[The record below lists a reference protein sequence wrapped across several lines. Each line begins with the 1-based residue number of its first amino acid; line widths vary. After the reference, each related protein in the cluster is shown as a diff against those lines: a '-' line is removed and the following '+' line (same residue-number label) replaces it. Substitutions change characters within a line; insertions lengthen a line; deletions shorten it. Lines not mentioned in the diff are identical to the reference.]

1 MNVDSLSPAQRD
13 ALAQLQALTNGGD
26 AEVSI
31 GVLASV
37 DWDVQRAAEIVF
49 DGVPSPI
56 PRPAAA
62 PEATTRIEQFE
73 IDDSEQDG
81 LLGGRGARREFR
93 PVRESGS
100 LSAIVIRPLRVIFN
114 ILAIPLYPIFSLLR
128 FLFRALRIPL
138 PNFGLFTFS
147 YRPSGPGGS
156 REARDPKSV
165 AARWVRALEEE
176 TGAICASRKHSQG
189 NGHGVASGVAGSS
202 TLTARGNAWQEG
214 SNGSVE
220 NDKLLPDFF
229 LGAYEEF
236 ARTCQRELR
245 IGCVVIV
252 SDEHDDD
259 AEFKRSTLTDP
270 SFLRVIQENEILVWG
285 GDIRDREAWSASQKL
300 QATTYPFVAFIALQP
315 RRAPGSSSAPAPTM
329 TILSRHQGT
338 SIPST
343 SAPTAAQTLVTHLKE
358 QLFPRVTPFLNKLR
372 VEAAE
377 RERERALR
385 AEQDLA
391 FEAARRK
398 DTDRILQ
405 KRAAD
410 AAAAEEKQR
419 AAKAEARAVEDERKA
434 AESRKQ
440 WDARRMEWRRWLRRG
455 LVLREPRPGENG
467 RGKTMRV
474 GVRLP
479 DGRRSVRFFGESD
492 PLTALYAYVD
502 SLLIPPEFVQDADPM
517 SAPEGGKAGE
527 EGVVLDMQASG
538 RSPEKWWGFKLV
550 LAYPRR
556 EIPWEAEKK
565 VGEIEVLRGGGQV
578 VVEFVADEDAKS
590 RGKSRSSMEQDGD
603 DDEYHTESD

>member
-1 MNVDSLSPAQRD
+1 MDVDSLSPTQRD

-37 DWDVQRAAEIVF
+37 GWDVQRAAEIVF
-49 DGVPSPI
+49 DGVPAPI
-56 PRPAAA
+56 PRPAAV
-62 PEATTRIEQFE
+62 PEPPTRIEQFE

-81 LLGGRGARREFR
+81 LLGGRGGRREFR
-93 PVRESGS
+93 PVDSGS
-100 LSAIVIRPLRVIFN
+100 FSTVIMRPLRVVFN
-114 ILAIPLYPIFSLLR
+114 ILAIPFYPLFGLLR
-128 FLFRALRIPL
+128 FIFRALRIPL

-147 YRPSGPGGS
+147 YRPLGPGGS

-176 TGAICASRKHSQG
+176 TGAVCLGRRNSQG
-189 NGHGVASGVAGSS
+189 NGHGVASGVAGPS
-202 TLTARGNAWQEG
+202 TLTPRGNTWEVG
-214 SNGSVE
+214 SNGSVDG
-220 NDKLLPDFF
+220 DKLLPDFF

-236 ARTCQRELR
+236 ARTCQRELKV
-245 IGCVVIV
+245 GCVVIV
-252 SDEHDDD
+252 SDEHDND

-270 SFLRVIQENEILVWG
+270 SFLRAIQENEILVWG

-315 RRAPGSSSAPAPTM
+315 RRAPGTSSAPAPTM
-329 TILSRHQGT
+329 TILSRHQGS

-343 SAPTAAQTLVTHLKE
+343 SAPTAAQTLVAHLNDN
-358 QLFPRVTPFLNKLR
+358 LLPRVTPFLNTLR
-372 VEAAE
+372 AEAAE

-410 AAAAEEKQR
+410 AAAAEEKR
-419 AAKAEARAVEDERKA
+419 LAVEAEARAAEEERKA
-434 AESRKQ
+434 AEARKL
-440 WDARRMEWRRWLRRG
+440 WDARRMQWRRWLRRG

-479 DGRRSVRFFGESD
+479 DGRRLVRFFGEND
-492 PLTALYAYVD
+492 GLTALYAYVD
-502 SLLIPPEFVQDADPM
+502 SLLIPPEFVQDADPV
-517 SAPEGGKAGE
+517 SPPEGGKAGE
-527 EGVVLDMQASG
+527 EGVVLDMKTSS
-538 RSPEKWWGFKLV
+538 RSSEKWWGFKLV

-565 VGEIEVLRGGGQV
+565 IGEIEVLKGGGQV

-590 RGKSRSSMEQDGD
+590 RTKSRSSLEQDGD